1 MYFDLPKEQ
10 SSIIKVIGVGGG
22 GCNAV
27 NHMFEQGI
35 KDVNFIICNTDSQ
48 VLEMSPIPVKV
59 QLGPSLTK
67 GRGAGSHPHM
77 GREATME
84 SLQELK
90 SILEK
95 NTEMVFITAGMGGG
109 TGTGGAPVIAKIARE
124 MGILTIGIVTLPFNF
139 EGKRR
144 KSQAYEGLEELKK
157 NVDAILIISN
167 DKLREIYGN
176 LPWNEAFA
184 HADDILTTAAKGIAE
199 IITVPGYINVDFE
212 DVKTVLR
219 DSGLAIMGSGKAS
232 GQDRAVNAVKAALE
246 SPLLNDND
254 IRGAKSILL
263 NITSGTE
270 PVLMDEISEITEFV
284 QEASGN
290 DCDIIWGNCTDE
302 SIGNNLLVTVI
313 ATGFE
318 TEEQRKVREK
328 SKKVYV
334 SHLDVNE
341 HSKQKKHVAGTQEHD
356 SVVAEDKRNQEKRKE
371 LFVEP
376 KEEQKRIV
384 KDDAKQFSFD
394 FNNELLGFEKK
405 ENDTVSKTQNVS
417 LQNEEELPGTEE
429 LKTTEDE
436 KTVNT
441 PLIEIVSENLQ
452 HEEPEIKSEII
463 IKTETRDIKPEPV
476 QYSIR
481 ENQMPLVHDNT
492 NNFISNE
499 DKLEHINRT
508 DDDRLKRLKSMSMKL
523 NNLEELEKVPAYMRR
538 DVELKEA
545 PQSGDTQYS
554 KFTVQQNENEGMEIK
569 KNNTFLHDN
578 VD

>member
-48 VLEMSPIPVKV
+48 VLEMSSIPVKV

-90 SILEK
+90 GILEK

-109 TGTGGAPVIAKIARE
+109 TGTGGAPVIAKTARE

-144 KSQAYEGLEELKK
+144 KSQAYDGLEELKK

-232 GQDRAVNAVKAALE
+232 GQDRSLNAVKAALE

-284 QEASGN
+284 QMASGN
-290 DCDIIWGNCTDE
+290 DCDIIWGNCTDD

-328 SKKVYV
+328 SKKVVV
-334 SHLDVNE
+334 SHVDANE
-341 HSKQKKHVAGTQEHD
+341 YSKQKKQATVNNATVNVDVMEG
-356 SVVAEDKRNQEKRKE
+356 KQEKRTE
-371 LFVEP
+371 LFS
-376 KEEQKRIV
+376 EQKEDLKKTV
-384 KDDAKQFSFD
+384 KEDPKQFT
-394 FNNELLGFEKK
+394 FNFSNELLGLEKK
-405 ENDTVSKTQNVS
+405 EIEQPTETPEQKVIHEDEQSVLETSSIKIEDVVNDTP
-417 LQNEEELPGTEE
+417 LTEVVAQQE
-429 LKTTEDE
+429 
-436 KTVNT
+436 
-441 PLIEIVSENLQ
+441 SF
-452 HEEPEIKSEII
+452 EEPKQEVEFTIKRDSG
-463 IKTETRDIKPEPV
+463 DIKPEPIQEKAKEDLIPV
-476 QYSIR
+476 AKTS
-481 ENQMPLVHDNT
+481 E
-492 NNFISNE
+492 NNFMRNQ
-499 DKLEHINRT
+499 DKLDHINKAE
-508 DDDRLKRLKSMSMKL
+508 DDRVKRLKSMSMKL

-538 DVELKEA
+538 EVELK
-545 PQSGDTQYS
+545 DTPHSNEVQFS
-554 KFTVQQNENEGMEIK
+554 KFTIEQTDEEGLEIK